1 MRTGAG
7 SVLRR
12 RGWSVV
18 VAVLL
23 VGGLLA
29 PSSLIAEGEE
39 PYPPEYTEEE
49 GPLKECLDNASKEY
63 NVCLTEAGTWW
74 GRTMCDVIYESEVA
88 LCWAEQLGKIR
99 KAFNGG
105 DEELN

>member
-1 MRTGAG
+1 MRTGM
-7 SVLRR
+7 SVEMRR
-12 RGWSVV
+12 RGWRVV

-29 PSSLIAEGEE
+29 PSSLIAEGDET
-39 PYPPEYTEEE
+39 YTPEYSEEE
-49 GPLKECLDNASKEY
+49 GPLKDCLDRASKEY
-63 NVCLTEAGTWW
+63 NACLNEAGTWW

-99 KAFNGG
+99 KAFNGD

>member
-1 MRTGAG
+1 MRTGLR
-7 SVLRR
+7 SVLRT

-23 VGGLLA
+23 VGGLLV
-29 PSSLIAEGEE
+29 PSSLIAEGDE
-39 PYPPEYTEEE
+39 PYPPEYAEEE
-49 GPLKECLDNASKEY
+49 VPLKECLDKASKEY
-63 NVCLTEAGTWW
+63 NACLHEAGTPW
-74 GRTMCDVIYESEVA
+74 GRLMCDVIYESEVT
-88 LCWAEQLGKIR
+88 LCWAEQVGRIR

>member
-1 MRTGAG
+1 MRTGMR
-7 SVLRR
+7 SVLRT

-23 VGGLLA
+23 MGGLLA
-29 PSSLIAEGEE
+29 PSSLIAEGDES
-39 PYPPEYTEEE
+39 YPPEYAEEE
-49 GPLKECLDNASKEY
+49 GPLKECLDKASKDY
-63 NVCLTEAGTWW
+63 NDCLVEAGTAW
-74 GRTMCDVIYESEVA
+74 GRLMCDVIYQSDTA